1 MSSALDSPSRRQL
14 PDLLSRRRLS
24 PAQRRIAQFVLE
36 NAAEAAFLSST
47 DLAGRAGVS
56 QPSVTRFAAALGF
69 ASYQDFRGALREQ
82 LLGNDAEPTDGLQTN
97 ALQDAVLHEAAN
109 LRKLAHA
116 LRDSTQIEAAA
127 AELSAS
133 QPLVV
138 LGLRVSAGVAS
149 HFAYCAQ
156 KVLPDVRVITS
167 GDSTARDL
175 LDQAALAGATHVLAF
190 VLPRYPR
197 ETLEMMRYARER
209 DLRVVAISDTQLE
222 PVAGHAD
229 RVLAAAVGSR
239 LVFDSHVVPEMLALV
254 LLESIS
260 DHTRDRTQRR
270 LERFEETTARH
281 RVFQTA

>member
-1 MSSALDSPSRRQL
+1 MSSALDSPARRQL
-14 PDLLSRRRLS
+14 PELLSRRRLS

-82 LLGNDAEPTDGLQTN
+82 VLGNDDEPTDGVQTN
-97 ALQDAVLHEAAN
+97 ALQDAVLQEAAN

-116 LRDSTQIEAAA
+116 LRDPSHVEAAA
-127 AELSAS
+127 AELSGS

-149 HFAYCAQ
+149 HFAYGAQ

-175 LDQAALAGATHVLAF
+175 LDQAVLAGATHVLAF

-197 ETLEMMRYARER
+197 ETLELMRYARER

-260 DHTRDRTQRR
+260 DHSRDRTQRR

-281 RVFQTA
+281 RVFSTA